1 MIWLFFYIHL
11 NFYFKENIFLEIFNF
26 DFYKKFLCNIWE
38 RKNVNT
44 NSLLSNLLINIIT
57 YSSQK
62 YQYKYCSQFCIRF
75 KKRNVMI
82 LLSKWCLYSHKY
94 VRVCVCKT
102 SEGLYI
108 VPTVDL
114 FQKIQFTKSKF
125 IHLSTCLQ
133 WNSNKTNKLNTW

>member
-38 RKNVNT
+38 RNNVNT
-44 NSLLSNLLINIIT
+44 NSLFSNLLINIIT

-75 KKRNVMI
+75 KKWNVMI

-94 VRVCVCKT
+94 VCVCVCKT
-102 SEGLYI
+102 STLFLLLIYFRKFNSLKVSLYI
-108 VPTVDL
+108 WAHACNET
-114 FQKIQFTKSKF
+114 QTKQ
-125 IHLSTCLQ
+125 I
-133 WNSNKTNKLNTW
+133 N